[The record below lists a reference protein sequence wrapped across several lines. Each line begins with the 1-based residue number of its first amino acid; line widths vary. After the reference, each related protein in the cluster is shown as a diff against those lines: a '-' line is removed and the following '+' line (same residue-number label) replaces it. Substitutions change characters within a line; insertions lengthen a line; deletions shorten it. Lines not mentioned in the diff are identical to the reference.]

1 MIKSLLFQQ
10 QAQAMEENLSNLTS
24 ASGEASACSGNH
36 SDQIPTNYSGQYFS
50 TPPPPKKK
58 RNLPG
63 NPGFFFFFPLLFIKI
78 IIN

>member
-24 ASGEASACSGNH
+24 ASGEASACSGNR
-36 SDQIPTNYSGQYFS
+36 SDQLPVDYSGGQYFS
-50 TPPPPKKK
+50 VPPPPKKK

-63 NPGFFFFFPLLFIKI
+63 NPGFFFSFFQDHDK
-78 IIN
+78 